1 MASTPRAL
9 ITGGAGFLG
18 SHLADRLLGE
28 GYAVHA
34 VDDLS
39 TGCMANLSHLRRDP
53 RFSFLEYDVSLGLRD
68 VGKMDLVF
76 HLASPASPADF
87 QRKQLQILAANAD
100 GTRHALELA
109 RRYNARFI
117 LASTSEVYGD
127 PTQHPQR
134 ESYAGN
140 VALDTIRGCYDEAKR
155 FAEVATHTW
164 RRAHQ
169 VNTGIARI
177 FNTYGPRMRW
187 DDGRVIPTFIHQAVH
202 GEPLTIIGD
211 GEQTRAFCFVDD
223 LIDGLFRLSQVDHH
237 DAINLGNPEEVSINT
252 LADEIL
258 ALASRPSSARVYLEP
273 RSEEPRIRCPDI
285 GAAQR
290 ILNWQPQTS
299 RRIGLAMCLR
309 HAQNPGQNSVSPA
322 ELLT

>member
-1 MASTPRAL
+1 MATTPRAL

-28 GYAVHA
+28 GYAVHV

-39 TGCMANLSHLRRDP
+39 SGTMANLSHLQREP
-53 RFSFLEYDVSLGLRD
+53 RFSFLKYDVSHGLRD
-68 VGKMDLVF
+68 VGKLDLIF

-87 QRKQLQILAANAD
+87 QQKQLQILTANAD

-140 VALDTIRGCYDEAKR
+140 VALDAIRGCYDEAKR

-164 RRAHQ
+164 HRVHQ

-187 DDGRVIPTFIHQAVH
+187 DDGRVIPTFIHQAIH

-223 LIDGLFRLSQVDHH
+223 LIDGLFRLSQVNHNG
-237 DAINLGNPEEVSINT
+237 AINLGNSEEVSINT
-252 LADEIL
+252 LAHEIL
-258 ALASRPSSARVYLEP
+258 ALARRPSSARVYLEP

-285 GAAQR
+285 SAAQR
-290 ILNWQPQTS
+290 ILNWQPQTD
-299 RRIGLAMCLR
+299 RRTGLSIYLK
-309 HAQNPGQNSVSPA
+309 HAQNLGQDPASPVG
-322 ELLT
+322 LLT